1 MVREKRHPIL
11 WVLIASFVLSA
22 VVLFVLFRFVL
33 TPPVDAAPVPLYTI
47 GVWEG
52 QVAVFERH
60 QQYPKQVYDMP
71 LSGLPYE
78 LRQQLLEG
86 VPAYSDAEL
95 SVLLEDYTG

>member
-1 MVREKRHPIL
+1 MREKRHPMLWIL
-11 WVLIASFVLSA
+11 TASFLLSA

-33 TPPVDAAPVPLYTI
+33 APPVDAAPVPMYTI

-60 QQYPKQVYDMP
+60 QEYPKQVYDMP

-86 VPAYSDAEL
+86 VPAYSEAEL
-95 SVLLEDYTG
+95 SVLLEDSTG

>member
-1 MVREKRHPIL
+1 MREKRHPFLWIL
-11 WVLIASFVLSA
+11 TVSFLLSA

-33 TPPVDAAPVPLYTI
+33 SPPTDTAPVPRYTI
-47 GVWEG
+47 GAWEG

-60 QQYPKQVYDMP
+60 QSYPKQVYDMP
-71 LSGLPYE
+71 LSALPYE
-78 LRQQLLEG
+78 LRQQVLEG

>member
-1 MVREKRHPIL
+1 MGEKIRPAL
-11 WVLIASFVLSA
+11 WMLTASFALAA

-33 TPPVDAAPVPLYTI
+33 PAPAQAAPVPPYTI

-60 QQYPKQVYDMP
+60 QEYPKQVYDMP

-78 LRQQLLEG
+78 LRRQLLEG
-86 VPAYSDAEL
+86 VPAYSEDEL

>member
-1 MVREKRHPIL
+1 MREKRHPIL
-11 WVLIASFVLSA
+11 WVLIASFLLSA
-22 VVLFVLFRFVL
+22 VGLFVLFRFVL
-33 TPPVDAAPVPLYTI
+33 APPVDAAPVPLYTI

-78 LRQQLLEG
+78 LRRQLLEG